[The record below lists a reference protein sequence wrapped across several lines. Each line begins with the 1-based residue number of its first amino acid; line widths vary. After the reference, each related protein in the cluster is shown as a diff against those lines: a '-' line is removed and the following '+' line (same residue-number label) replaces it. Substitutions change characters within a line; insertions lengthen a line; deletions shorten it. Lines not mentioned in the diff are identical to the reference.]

1 VDSLIAENFLAEVD
15 HNVTLTRLEP
25 VELLHDVENHPIVGL
40 VQLNEE
46 TTLEV
51 LKEIFDRELAILWFI
66 QRFFARDDVKTLKFS
81 LEIAR
86 KNCFLKIEIV
96 HNTRIPIITSPALM
110 VCASCMVQHFPG
122 RRWTR
127 EG

>member
-1 VDSLIAENFLAEVD
+1 MDSLIAENFLAEVD

-51 LKEIFDRELAILWFI
+51 LKEIFDRELAIL
-66 QRFFARDDVKTLKFS
+66 
-81 LEIAR
+81 
-86 KNCFLKIEIV
+86 
-96 HNTRIPIITSPALM
+96 
-110 VCASCMVQHFPG
+110 
-122 RRWTR
+122 
-127 EG
+127 